1 MESNAKET
9 VMKLKFAILKI
20 AFVSTGIPW
29 LLPFLGHQGT
39 SLLKNSNNQYGNGI
53 SDTFSQNELDEGKNH
68 SRKTGI
74 Y

>member
-20 AFVSTGIPW
+20 AFVSTW
-29 LLPFLGHQGT
+29 LLPLLGHQGT